1 MLRPVL
7 LPLIPVLALAQYP
20 GEPFTLIRLIRKT
33 SGPVVNP
40 GVIDAHRNARAAVDV
55 VGLKS
60 ITGQH
65 QVWLVE
71 AHGSFSSVEAVDRA
85 LASQVGQADSGPDEV
100 FAPATLIG
108 LLRPGLS
115 YRPEEAIK
123 ALPNARFFQ
132 IAIFR
137 SRPGMS
143 MDFAEVMRI
152 RNAALDRVNVD
163 RPELGYQI
171 LSGTTSGT
179 YVFLAPMQSL
189 KSLDESMARIWA
201 FSDGSSRQ
209 ATSKIATEAEITREQ
224 FLFRVD
230 PRISYV
236 SESFAAAAPEFWH
249 GKR

>member
-1 MLRPVL
+1 VRRLLL
-7 LPLIPVLALAQYP
+7 LPFVALCALAQYP
-20 GEPFTLIRLIRKT
+20 GEPFTLIRLIRKA
-33 SGPVVNP
+33 SGPTVDLAI
-40 GVIDAHRNARAAVDV
+40 IDAHRGARTPVDV

-60 ITGQH
+60 ITGPH

-71 AHGSFSSVEAVDRA
+71 AHGSFASVEMVDRA
-85 LASQVGQADSGPDEV
+85 LASVPVPASADDA

-123 ALPNARFFQ
+123 ALPMARYFQ

-137 SRPGMS
+137 TRPGTA

-179 YVFLAPMQSL
+179 YVFLSPMPSL
-189 KSLDESMARIWA
+189 KAVDDSIARIYA
-201 FSDGSSRQ
+201 YGDGSGRQ
-209 ATSKIATEAEITREQ
+209 ASSKITAEADITREQ

-236 SESFAAAAPEFWH
+236 SESFATASPDFWH

>member
-1 MLRPVL
+1 MPRSLILLLVPV
-7 LPLIPVLALAQYP
+7 IALAQHP
-20 GEPFTLIRLIRKT
+20 GEPFTLIRLLRKI
-33 SGPVVNP
+33 SGP
-40 GVIDAHRNARAAVDV
+40 AVDV
-55 VGLKS
+55 SVIDGHRAARTPVDVLGLKS

-71 AHGSFSSVEAVDRA
+71 AHGSFASVEAVDAALTSLAGRA
-85 LASQVGQADSGPDEV
+85 QPSPDDT

-123 ALPNARFFQ
+123 ALPTAQYFQ
-132 IAIFR
+132 IAMFR
-137 SRPGMS
+137 TRPGTS

-189 KSLDESMARIWA
+189 RSLDESMARIWA
-201 FSDGSSRQ
+201 YGDGSSRQ
-209 ATSKIATEAEITREQ
+209 ATSKIATEADITREQ

>member
-1 MLRPVL
+1 MLRNL
-7 LPLIPVLALAQYP
+7 LPFLITFVALAQYP
-20 GEPFTLIRLIRKT
+20 GEPFTLIRLIRKP
-33 SGPVVNP
+33 SVPAVDLS
-40 GVIDAHRNARAAVDV
+40 VIDAHRAARTAVDV

-65 QVWLVE
+65 QVWLIE
-71 AHGSFSSVEAVDRA
+71 AHGSFASVEAVDRA
-85 LASQVGQADSGPDEV
+85 LASSPGTSAAGPDEA

-115 YRPEEAIK
+115 YRPDEAIK
-123 ALPNARFFQ
+123 ALPAARFFQ

-137 SRPGMS
+137 SRPGTS

-201 FSDGSSRQ
+201 YGDGSSRQ
-209 ATSKIATEAEITREQ
+209 ATSKITAEADITREQ

-236 SESFAAAAPEFWH
+236 SESFAAVAPEFWH